1 MSATILLKRT
11 KGTSP
16 PTAAP
21 VGTGVSFGEL
31 VYTYDTTNVG
41 AGKSYK
47 KLYIGHP
54 DGNTNPPIAIGGEYY
69 TQMLP
74 DNPADFGK
82 PVGSRA
88 VILNPLGQ
96 INTWSVATDLLVGAA
111 ATVSGNL
118 SVAGDLA
125 VTGDLTYD
133 EVNARNWNITG
144 VGTIP
149 TLYVTD
155 ITDTLNLQS
164 KVGIISALA
173 GVGGTFNDF
182 NSTSAQFEQI
192 NVSHAT
198 TTKNLTI
205 SGISTIENN
214 YDFRTQLI
222 RIGREAGKLE
232 TDGTDRQGM
241 FIGNWAGNQ
250 AGLGTQTKRNIA
262 IGQSAFQKGGV
273 TKAESNIFFGNFA
286 GQEAEG
292 SHNIYIGDKVGQ
304 DLGSQ
309 SVITYG
315 ETGDV
320 SSISFSDASSL
331 SSDPYDYRVYGT
343 TDNYANLQGGDWAIA
358 IDQLGDLGT
367 INNAVTGNLSFNI
380 GTCTNA
386 HLAKLIGK
394 QFTVKGQDDYN
405 LLSDVGDAIYLS
417 TGSIGLTDTYG
428 FLVIRSGI
436 TTNSGK
442 EDHDQNIGIGREA
455 LWGAGISTNQSNNI
469 AIGAFA
475 LYNVFGDNNIAIG
488 ESAGLY
494 NTGNNNVIIGK
505 DQDVRYPAQDD
516 QLIIG
521 SGAVKWISGDK
532 EGWVGIGTTTP
543 TALLDVDGDVNIT
556 GVTTLPVIDNNSA
569 GIEAAYITA
578 GIITSQ
584 VGTYATIT
592 VFDSENGDINF
603 AKITTGIST
612 SWVGTYSTTQDLHI
626 TNDLRVGGATT
637 FTGNVTFNGGTI
649 GLGDSVTDNVVFN
662 ADIDSNFIPDDD
674 DTYDI
679 GSPDQQWRNIH
690 IDGVAY
696 VDDLN
701 FDVQVGTAATIQSV
715 DFINADVEQAKI
727 VAGLATDFDITNLR
741 NEVGLTT
748 NAYITVGVVTSLSG
762 FGVTYTQADFDY
774 LDAVYGKITAG
785 VVTSLVGTYATITDV
800 DVTRDIR
807 VGGALTVTGDTL
819 IKGDLNVEGNMS
831 YLQSA
836 ILQVNDKNIEL
847 GVTTTGS
854 ASDAS
859 ASDGGITLKGTTD
872 KTINWD
878 LTRNAW
884 TFNQIVN
891 PAADDTYDLGTED
904 REWQDIYIDGTAH
917 LDAADI
923 LDAKITA
930 GIITSLVGTYG
941 SITTF
946 DTETADLKN
955 VKITSGIITDIV
967 GTAASITT
975 IDATEGDIVN
985 AKITAGIVT
994 SLVGTYATITTAH
1007 ITTLSADTISLVG
1020 VAVTDVV
1027 GTAASI
1033 TTLDVQEGDIL
1044 NAKITAGIITSLVG
1058 TYATITTFDTE
1069 TADLKDVK
1077 ITAGIITDI
1086 VGTAASITTIDVTN
1100 MDVNDVK
1107 VLAGLATDFAI
1118 TNLVTQVGIA
1128 TSAFITSG
1136 FVTSLYDS
1144 TGVVGVNTQHVLS
1157 TNDNGTITWR
1167 EPAQVGIATVNPGDD
1182 VWFVDTHGVDDNEP
1196 SRGRTDDRPFR
1207 TVRYALQRISNK
1219 YDHIYN
1225 GGTATNAVNVQ
1236 SGAESGNQKSPN
1248 AAEYDSQYGR
1258 LTLSFAGAHG
1268 LSTNDTITLD
1278 NNSLSFT
1285 CNMDN
1290 NATSHT
1296 YPRATDPISGVTTA
1310 VTVVDADTFY
1320 INVNVSPDIRGA
1332 NETLNIGGGVY
1343 EETFPLYV
1351 PNGVTVKGNGLRATK
1366 IVPTDATKQKDAFL
1380 LNDRSVVEDL
1390 TVADMFFNT
1399 SENEGFAFKFQPG
1412 IAITTR
1418 SPYVQRVTV
1427 YNKGSN
1433 ITAGDPYGY
1442 GSADSNP
1449 SSYIAGGG
1457 AYIDGAEVA
1466 SGSLEA
1472 AMLFN
1477 EVTFIVPN
1485 SQGVV
1490 MTNGARVEYLNAFTY
1505 FASEAIKGVSGTT
1518 GISSAGKTRLRLTG
1532 ITTVGTGNTITLYD
1546 TDGTTG
1552 LGTAIVANYDGTY
1565 LEVTGKQ
1572 TGFEVLN
1579 SRTAKT
1585 ITFNDGAQLDTS
1597 VKKFGTA
1604 SLKLDGTNDSISV
1617 PSSGDLG
1624 FGTNT
1629 DFTVE
1634 FWAYSNTTGLS
1645 SATLFDLRTNGSDT
1659 NGLSLAYRAAGEV
1672 DLRVGTTT
1680 AITGSGAGI
1689 ATGAWKHYAIARDG
1703 TDTRLFVDGTQRGIK
1718 TSDTT
1723 DYGSSKGLVI
1733 GADFDGTSNAVTGWV
1748 DDFRVEYGVA
1758 KYTSNFTAPTAELT
1772 GDKDTVLLLD
1782 FNGAN
1787 GITTCTDDVIRNQDI
1802 RIVQAGSGIGTATKV
1817 TLADYSQFGADM
1829 RSVGC
1834 AVEYGQ
1840 KGVIADGDGVALRL
1854 FALNFNHVGAGAD
1867 ITNDPNLAIQ
1877 ANETTEV
1884 NNGDIS
1890 YVSIDQKGDFRVGEA
1905 FYVDQENGTVSFSQQ
1920 VTSLQAL
1927 SNLTITD
1934 GTDSS
1939 SVTPTSGTFGNIQIA
1954 GNSIESTTGDI
1965 NIDPAGAGDI
1975 NITGDVNVLGIL
1987 TATVIQLDAFQKGD
2001 TSVAL
2006 TDSGTDGLIRL
2017 STDNEE
2023 AMRVDA
2029 SQKIGIGT
2037 ATVRD
2042 RLDVLDTAR
2051 FERINATGV
2060 VTVSSSADV
2069 NNLDVVDAKIATGLA
2084 TAFTVGQTIGDGSL
2098 TVNAPL
2104 GINSH
2109 TDLPDNVM
2117 VRIGTNDDLTVEH
2130 VDTDA
2135 FNNRG
2140 HTQFRHA
2147 NGNGTYGR
2155 LQIRSDYFSVQTAA
2169 GSSDFLT
2176 VDDKTIK
2183 LMYADTAA
2191 SGIGDRLII
2200 RASGSEML
2208 GIVTVK
2214 DNGVYK
2220 GEIAIGSSITATAG
2234 VVTANFVDVN
2244 NIDAVDAKIN
2254 AGLATNFAITNARI
2268 QTGIATEMT
2277 FAGFST
2283 FVGIATFQQDV
2294 FVAGNLNVI
2303 GDVYYDEVQGRNLN
2317 VTGVS
2322 TLNYTIITGVS
2333 TISDI
2338 KIGAGSSSTKIETNS
2353 GELVLDSA
2361 VGQVTIQDNVHVVGY
2376 ATFKNGL
2383 YYRSDQGGS
2392 TGIGYSGP
2400 NGMGYFEA
2408 DGRLVSTASTVG
2420 FLTTSN
2426 YVMTTNAGGVPT
2438 WTDSIDGGFF

>member
-31 VYTYDTTNVG
+31 VYTYDVTNVG

-69 TQMLP
+69 TDMLP

-88 VILNPLGQ
+88 VILNPQGK
-96 INTWSVATDLLVGAA
+96 IDTWSVATDLLVGAA
-111 ATVSGNL
+111 ATVSGDL
-118 SVAGDLA
+118 AVAGNLN

-155 ITDTLNLQS
+155 ITDTLNLQN
-164 KVGIISALA
+164 KVGLISALA
-173 GVGGTFNDF
+173 GVGGTFNDW
-182 NSTSAQFEQI
+182 NATSAQFEQI
-192 NVSHAT
+192 NVSHAS

-232 TDGTDRQGM
+232 TDGNDRQGM
-241 FIGNWAGNQ
+241 FIGNYAGNQ
-250 AGLGTQTKRNIA
+250 AGLAVNTKRNIA
-262 IGQSAFQKGGV
+262 IGNSAFQKGGQ
-273 TKAESNIFFGNFA
+273 TKAESNVFLGNFA

-343 TDNYANLQGGDWAIA
+343 TDNFANLQGGDWAIA

-386 HLAKLIGK
+386 HLAKLIGQ
-394 QFTVKGQDDYN
+394 QFTVKGQDDFG
-405 LLSDVGDAIYLS
+405 LLSDIGDAIYLS

-428 FLVIRSGI
+428 FLVVRSGI

-442 EDHDQNIGIGREA
+442 EDHEQNIGIGREA

-475 LYNVFGDNNIAIG
+475 LYNVYGNDNIAIG
-488 ESAGLY
+488 NSAGTH
-494 NTGNNNVIIGK
+494 NTGSNNVIIGK
-505 DQDVRYPAQDD
+505 GQDVRYPDQDD

-521 SGAVKWISGDK
+521 SGDVKWVSGNKD
-532 EGWVGIGTTTP
+532 GWVGIGTTTP

-556 GVTTLPVIDNNSA
+556 GVATVPQIDVNDL
-569 GIEAAYITA
+569 GIEDIKITVGLA
-578 GIITSQ
+578 TDFAITNLVNQVGIITNAYID
-584 VGTYATIT
+584 VG
-592 VFDSENGDINF
+592 VV
-603 AKITTGIST
+603 T
-612 SWVGTYSTTQDLHI
+612 SYVGTYSTISVVDIETLDARDVNI
-626 TNDLRVGGATT
+626 T
-637 FTGNVTFNGGTI
+637 
-649 GLGDSVTDNVVFN
+649 GLAVTD
-662 ADIDSNFIPDDD
+662 
-674 DTYDI
+674 T
-679 GSPDQQWRNIH
+679 
-690 IDGVAY
+690 
-696 VDDLN
+696 
-701 FDVQVGTAATIQSV
+701 VGTAATITNLDFVNVDVEDIKVTVGLATDFAITNAKIQSGIITDTVGTAATISNV
-715 DFINADVEQAKI
+715 DFINADIEQAKI
-727 VAGLATDFDITNLR
+727 VAGLATDFDATYFR

-774 LDAVYGKITAG
+774 MDAVYGKITAG
-785 VVTSLVGTYATITDV
+785 VVTSLVSTYSTITDL
-800 DVTRDIR
+800 DVTRDAR

-819 IKGDLNVEGNMS
+819 IKGDLNVEGNLS
-831 YLQSA
+831 YLQSQVM
-836 ILQVNDKNIEL
+836 QVNDKNIEL
-847 GVTTTGS
+847 GVTTSGS
-854 ASDAS
+854 PSDAS
-859 ASDGGITLKGTTD
+859 ASDGGITLKGSTD

-878 LTRNAW
+878 LSRNAW
-884 TFNQIVN
+884 TFNQILN
-891 PAADDTYDLGTED
+891 PSADDTYDLGTED

-923 LDAKITA
+923 LDAKVTA

-941 SITTF
+941 TITTL
-946 DTETADLKN
+946 DVENLDAQN
-955 VKITSGIITDIV
+955 INITGVAVTDIV

-975 IDATEGDIVN
+975 VDFNTADIVTATIGSGIVTDIQVSGAATVTGFVDLNDSLDVERDFRVGGASTFVGNVTFQGGVIGLGDSTSDAIVFN
-985 AKITAGIVT
+985 ADIDSSFIPDDDDTYNIGAPTQEWKDLYIDGTAHLDAADILDAKVTAGVVT

-1007 ITTLSADTISLVG
+1007 VSNLSADSLSLTG
-1020 VAVTDVV
+1020 LAVTDVV
-1027 GTAASI
+1027 VATAATFTGVI
-1033 TTLDVQEGDIL
+1033 DVNQGDIVNL
-1044 NAKITAGIITSLVG
+1044 TVGAG
-1058 TYATITTFDTE
+1058 Y
-1069 TADLKDVK
+1069 
-1077 ITAGIITDI
+1077 
-1086 VGTAASITTIDVTN
+1086 
-1100 MDVNDVK
+1100 
-1107 VLAGLATDFAI
+1107 
-1118 TNLVTQVGIA
+1118 
-1128 TSAFITSG
+1128 
-1136 FVTSLYDS
+1136 VTSLYDS
-1144 TGVVGVNTQHVLS
+1144 TGVVGVNTQHMLS
-1157 TNDNGTITWR
+1157 TNGSGELEWK
-1167 EPAQVGIATVNPGDD
+1167 EPAQIGIATVNPGDD

-1207 TVRYALQRISNK
+1207 TVRYALQRISNR
-1219 YDHIYN
+1219 YDHTWA

-1248 AAEYDSQYGR
+1248 AAEYDAQYGR
-1258 LTLSFAGAHG
+1258 LTLSFASAHG
-1268 LSTNDTITLD
+1268 MTTGDTITLD
-1278 NNSLSFT
+1278 NNSLTFT
-1285 CNMDN
+1285 CSKNGH
-1290 NATSHT
+1290 TTPET
-1296 YPRATDPISGVTTA
+1296 YPRAGIDPIAGVTTA
-1310 VTVVDADTFY
+1310 VTVVDSDTFY
-1320 INVNVSPDIRGA
+1320 INVNVAPNVRGV

-1343 EETFPLYV
+1343 EETFPLIV
-1351 PNGVTVKGNGLRATK
+1351 PAGVTVKGNGLRATK
-1366 IVPTDATKQKDAFL
+1366 IVPTSATKQKDGFL

-1399 SENEGFAFKFQPG
+1399 SANEGYAFKFQPG
-1412 IAITTR
+1412 IAITAR

-1433 ITAGDPYGY
+1433 VTASDPYGY

-1457 AYIDGAEVA
+1457 AYIDGSEVD

-1485 SQGVV
+1485 SKGVV

-1505 FASEAIKGVSGTT
+1505 FASEAIKGISGTA
-1518 GISSAGKTRLRLTG
+1518 GIHSAGQTRLRLTG
-1532 ITTVGTGNTITLYD
+1532 ITTVGVGNTVTLYD

-1552 LGTAIVANYDGTY
+1552 LGTAIVASYDGTY
-1565 LEVTGKQ
+1565 IGVTGKQ

-1579 SRTAKT
+1579 ARTAKT
-1585 ITFNDGAQLDTS
+1585 VTFNDGAQLDTS

-1629 DFTVE
+1629 DFTIE

-1659 NGLSLAYRAAGEV
+1659 AGLSLAYRAAGEV

-1733 GADFDGTSNAVTGWV
+1733 GADFDGTSNAVTGWI

-1802 RIVQAGSGIGTATKV
+1802 RIVQAGGGIGTATKV

-1840 KGVIADGDGVALRL
+1840 KGVIADGDGVSLRL

-1877 ANETTEV
+1877 ANETTEL

-1939 SVTPTSGTFGNIQIA
+1939 SVTPTSGTFGNIQIS

-1987 TATVIQLDAFQKGD
+1987 TATVIQLDAFQKND
-2001 TSVAL
+2001 TSIVL
-2006 TDSGTDGLIRL
+2006 DDSGTDGTIRFN
-2017 STDNEE
+2017 TDNVE
-2023 AMRVDA
+2023 AARIDA
-2029 SQKIGIGT
+2029 NQKVGIAT
-2037 ATVRD
+2037 ASPRD

-2060 VTVSSSADV
+2060 VTFSDIADV
-2069 NNLDVVDAKIATGLA
+2069 NNIDIIDAKVLAGLA
-2084 TAFTVGQTIGDGSL
+2084 TDFAIT
-2098 TVNAPL
+2098 NAKIQS
-2104 GINSH
+2104 GIA
-2109 TDLPDNVM
+2109 TDLV
-2117 VRIGTNDDLTVEH
+2117 G
-2130 VDTDA
+2130 
-2135 FNNRG
+2135 
-2140 HTQFRHA
+2140 
-2147 NGNGTYGR
+2147 
-2155 LQIRSDYFSVQTAA
+2155 TAA
-2169 GSSDFLT
+2169 TITNVDF
-2176 VDDKTIK
+2176 VNGDIE
-2183 LMYADTAA
+2183 AA
-2191 SGIGDRLII
+2191 KI
-2200 RASGSEML
+2200 
-2208 GIVTVK
+2208 
-2214 DNGVYK
+2214 
-2220 GEIAIGSSITATAG
+2220 TAG
-2234 VVTANFVDVN
+2234 VITSIVGTYATITTFDTETADLKDVK
-2244 NIDAVDAKIN
+2244 ITSGIITDTVGTAATITRIDTDWLDAVDAKIN

-2317 VTGVS
+2317 VTGIS
-2322 TLNYTIITGVS
+2322 TLNLTIITGVA

-2338 KIGAGSSSTKIETNS
+2338 KIGAGSSSTKIETNT

-2361 VGQVTIQDNVHVVGY
+2361 SGQVTIQDNFNVVGY
-2376 ATFKNGL
+2376 GTFKNGL

-2400 NGMGYFEA
+2400 NGVAYFED

-2426 YVMTTNAGGVPT
+2426 YVMTTNASGVPQ